1 MRAWPYGRIPSR
13 VLKRR
18 VGRGAGKMKFRIYF
32 YSRKREREPK
42 ELSFFGAEH
51 ASSSIA
57 AFS

>member
-13 VLKRR
+13 VPKRR
-18 VGRGAGKMKFRIYF
+18 VDRGVEKSNLEFIF
-32 YSRKREREPK
+32 TVEREREPK

-51 ASSSIA
+51 ASNSIA